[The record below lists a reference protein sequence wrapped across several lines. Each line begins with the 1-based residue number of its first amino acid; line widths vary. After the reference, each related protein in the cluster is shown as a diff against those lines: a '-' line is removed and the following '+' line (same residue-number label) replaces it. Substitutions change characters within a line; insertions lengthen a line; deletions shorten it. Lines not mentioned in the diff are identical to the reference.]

1 MTEEVERVLAIDLGE
16 RRVGYALSDP
26 LGITAQPAGEF
37 ESHGIE
43 RNVQEVRSLAVRLGA
58 GRIVVGHPLL
68 LSGAAGAQAERA
80 AAFVERL
87 REAAGGIAVELW
99 DERLTTR
106 QAERAMIAGSVRRKR
121 RREVIDRTA
130 AALLLQSYLDARAAR
145 EGR

>member
-1 MTEEVERVLAIDLGE
+1 LTGEIERVLAIDLGE

-37 ESHGIE
+37 ESHGIG
-43 RNVQEVRSLAVRLGA
+43 RNVEEVRRLAASLGA
-58 GRIVVGHPLL
+58 FRVIVGHPLL
-68 LSGAAGAQAERA
+68 LSGKSGTQAERA
-80 AAFVERL
+80 SAFAERL
-87 REAAGGIAVELW
+87 RAAVDGVDVELW

-106 QAERAMIAGSVRRKR
+106 QAERALISGSVRRKR
-121 RREVIDRTA
+121 RREVVDRMA